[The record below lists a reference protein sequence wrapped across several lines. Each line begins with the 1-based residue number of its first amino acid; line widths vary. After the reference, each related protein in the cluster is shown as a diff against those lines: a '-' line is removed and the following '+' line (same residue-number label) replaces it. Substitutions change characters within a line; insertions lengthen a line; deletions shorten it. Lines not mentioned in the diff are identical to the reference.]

1 MYPNFDF
8 NKISDILN
16 SYMSEGNGESLEKF
30 LSEYIENDDF
40 IFDTDIDTNS
50 NQEEIQN
57 QSINLDENLVNYIVN
72 DSNELLKSKEYIDSI
87 KTNDI
92 ENIIERNKDNS
103 ISL

>member
-16 SYMSEGNGESLEKF
+16 SYMSEENGESLEKF

-57 QSINLDENLVNYIVN
+57 QSINLDENLVNYIIN

>member
-16 SYMSEGNGESLEKF
+16 SYISEGNGESLEKF

-57 QSINLDENLVNYIVN
+57 QSINLDENLVNYIIN

>member
-57 QSINLDENLVNYIVN
+57 QSINLDENLVNYIIN